1 MNRTRAFIAASVV
14 LVGAVAS
21 GAAFAQAPATP
32 PAKAPAPAAAAPI
45 SSNPSVAAQVE
56 AWTMKQWDAAKQEWA
71 KDKTKWA
78 NCEKQ
83 SDNQKLEGRKSWS
96 FLYTCMTT

>member
-1 MNRTRAFIAASVV
+1 MTRTRAFIAAGVV
-14 LVGAVAS
+14 LVGAVAC
-21 GAAFAQAPATP
+21 GVAFAQTPATS
-32 PAKAPAPAAAAPI
+32 PAKTPTPTVAAPM
-45 SSNPSVAAQVE
+45 SFNPSVAAQVE